1 MDTHKV
7 EIGLIVVLAVLLA
20 GAAIYGLMDKEQTDN
35 TDELEKQIWE
45 LQNDLEW
52 TEAML
57 DRYDGITACNVWFE
71 GEGFYRI
78 YCGDNFI
85 SEFRNAT
92 SEDRTMVTI
101 PICWK
106 DYPGNT
112 FTVDVYKDGQFA
124 RSVTFDVD
132 YLKEQQDFATVDT
145 IDMSGY

>member
-45 LQNDLEW
+45 LQNDLQW
-52 TEAML
+52 TEGIL
-57 DRYDGITACNVWFE
+57 NRYDGITACNVWFE

-78 YCGDNFI
+78 YVGDNFI
-85 SEFRNAT
+85 SEFRNVT
-92 SEDRTMVTI
+92 SEDKTMVTI

-112 FTVDVYKDGQFA
+112 YTIDVYKNGQFA
-124 RSVTFDVD
+124 TNITFNVD
-132 YLKEQQDFATVDT
+132 KLKESQEYATSDI